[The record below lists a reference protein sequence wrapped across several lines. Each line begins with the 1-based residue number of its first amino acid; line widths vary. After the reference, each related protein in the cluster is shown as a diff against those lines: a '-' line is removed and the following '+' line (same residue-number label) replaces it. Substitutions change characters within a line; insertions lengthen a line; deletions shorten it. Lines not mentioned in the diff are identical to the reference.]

1 MRRLFI
7 VALMVFVGLV
17 ALPTTASAQFDF
29 SKLGGLL
36 GGSSTKT
43 TKSPYTTLTENAPAK
58 SRVLGEWSY
67 SSIDVEYLGTNSFAG
82 ASISQLN
89 GSVNAE
95 LKSLGIVP
103 GCFTITLQSNGKG
116 SFCFEEDVYEGRY
129 TYDSAKARFTLTATA
144 ENGKTITCS
153 GFLKMNNGKLGMML
167 KAEDALSALAT
178 AVPEI
183 ATDST
188 FVMIKSIVDSF
199 SGIYITM
206 YYAR

>member
-7 VALMVFVGLV
+7 VALMVFVGV
-17 ALPTTASAQFDF
+17 IALPTTASAQFDL

-36 GGSSTKT
+36 GGSSSKS
-43 TKSPYTTLTENAPAK
+43 TKSPYTTLAESAPAK
-58 SRVLGEWSY
+58 SKVLGEWKY
-67 SSIDVEYLGTNSFAG
+67 SSIDVEYLGSNTFAG

-95 LKSLGIVP
+95 LKEIGIVP
-103 GCFTITLQSNGKG
+103 GCFTITLQSDGKG
-116 SFCFEEDVYEGRY
+116 SFCFEEEVYEGRY
-129 TYDSAKARFTLTATA
+129 TYDSTKARFELTATA
-144 ENGKTITCS
+144 ENGKTIKCS

-167 KAEDALSALAT
+167 KAEDALSALVIAI
-178 AVPEI
+178 PEI

-199 SGIYITM
+199 SGIYLTM
-206 YYAR
+206 YYGR